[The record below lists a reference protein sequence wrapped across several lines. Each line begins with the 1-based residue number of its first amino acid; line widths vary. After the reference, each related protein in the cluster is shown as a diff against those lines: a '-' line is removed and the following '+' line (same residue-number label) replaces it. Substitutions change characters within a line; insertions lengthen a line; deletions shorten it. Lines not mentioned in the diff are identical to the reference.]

1 MRGELFMDDN
11 KQQILKQQVEDLITF
26 YGPEKVRAVAQGL
39 LTTSSRPIPAEYFPV
54 LAPLVIEDT
63 LGQLD
68 AAARWVET
76 TTNDK
81 EAAYSNKMALV
92 VQQAQFETAVKLA
105 EAEAF
110 MNVQGEGKE
119 QYGLIGDKK
128 ITLNNDTN
136 RDAYRRC
143 YSAKERR
150 QLADISGKISAI
162 DVDLAQANDA
172 LQAAF
177 ERSHSVTAKAR
188 LQAALLNYLAG
199 RE

>member
-1 MRGELFMDDN
+1 MDDN
-11 KQQILKQQVEDLITF
+11 KQQILKQQVADLITF
-26 YGPEKVRAVAQGL
+26 YGPEKVRAAAQSL
-39 LTTSSRPIPAEYFPV
+39 LTTSSRPIPAEHFPV
-54 LAPLVIEDT
+54 LAPQVIEDT

-81 EAAYSNKMALV
+81 EAAYSNKTTLV
-92 VQQAQFETAVKLA
+92 IQQVQLETAVKLA

-110 MNVQGEGKE
+110 MNAQGEGKE

-150 QLADISGKISAI
+150 EMAEISGKISAI
-162 DVDLAQANDA
+162 DIELAQANDA

-188 LQAALLNYLAG
+188 LQAALLNFLSG